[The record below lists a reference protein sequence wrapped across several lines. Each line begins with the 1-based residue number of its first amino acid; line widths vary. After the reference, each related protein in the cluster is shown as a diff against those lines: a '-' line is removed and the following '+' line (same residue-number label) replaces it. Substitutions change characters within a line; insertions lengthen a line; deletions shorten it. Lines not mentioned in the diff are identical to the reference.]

1 MTAKHTTGEQRQE
14 AAGPALPAGRL
25 RVLAD
30 QSRIGFRIKKMGLYY
45 VKGSFSGVHGTV
57 DPEGRSEVVID
68 AGSLS
73 TRIPP
78 RDWHLRSADFL
89 DVKGH
94 PEIRISA
101 DSVERADDGSVV
113 AVAMFELHGQRPAGR
128 APRSPARRAGRRRK
142 RSRPAPAPPSR
153 AARSARVR
161 HPGPAARGVGGRA
174 RRSARCRAGVGAHRR
189 RALGGPVE
197 RSRARRFLTS
207 VGPTLGLSA
216 MRTISVDVLAGWVR
230 SGEPPRG

>member
-1 MTAKHTTGEQRQE
+1 MPRTKEGAMTAKHTTGEQRQE
-14 AAGPALPAGRL
+14 AAGRALPAGRL

-57 DPEGRSEVVID
+57 DPDGRSEVVID
-68 AGSLS
+68 AGSIS

-89 DVKGH
+89 DTKRH

-113 AVAMFELHGQRPAGR
+113 AVAMFELHGQRRPVELRGRLHAAEDDGGNGAGQRRLHLHGQLDRREFGIRARPPVEWVVGREVLLDVELALERTADERSADQSNAAGR
-128 APRSPARRAGRRRK
+128 
-142 RSRPAPAPPSR
+142 
-153 AARSARVR
+153 
-161 HPGPAARGVGGRA
+161 
-174 RRSARCRAGVGAHRR
+174 
-189 RALGGPVE
+189 
-197 RSRARRFLTS
+197 
-207 VGPTLGLSA
+207 
-216 MRTISVDVLAGWVR
+216 VD
-230 SGEPPRG
+230 S